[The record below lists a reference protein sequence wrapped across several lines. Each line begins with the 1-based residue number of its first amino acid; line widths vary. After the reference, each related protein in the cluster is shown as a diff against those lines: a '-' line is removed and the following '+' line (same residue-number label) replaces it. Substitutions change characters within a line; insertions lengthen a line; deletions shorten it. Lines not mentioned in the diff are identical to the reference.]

1 MALSVK
7 AKRVLEVAL
16 GDKSMGEEI
25 AAAIDDAS
33 AGVVP
38 AGSISEAE
46 LATAVATKLNNGDS
60 TATALDAVSGIVKC
74 DGAGTLAAAAAGTD
88 YLAPAGDG
96 SSLSGVVHAEA
107 DPIVGAVS
115 GIVKADGAGAISAAV
130 AGTDFVAPLPVG
142 TSNLASA
149 APDQAAMVA
158 AFGAAADH
166 DGEFASYLDSSDATN
181 TYACFSDG
189 VAWWYVKGTIG
200 A

>member
-38 AGSISEAE
+38 AGSISETE

-60 TATALDAVSGIVKC
+60 TATALD
-74 DGAGTLAAAAAGTD
+74 
-88 YLAPAGDG
+88 
-96 SSLSGVVHAEA
+96 
-107 DPIVGAVS
+107 AVS